1 MIVRRG
7 IQVKT
12 LDDWLPQLPFQGE
25 IAGAYIL
32 SSEAR
37 LGSEMRQQQTLA
49 LLQKLDLWHPGLGG
63 YVDLQESAKE
73 QGPGIGLGRGRPRDT

>member
-37 LGSEMRQQQTLA
+37 LGSEMRQKRSFTVGRKHDIQGA
-49 LLQKLDLWHPGLGG
+49 F
-63 YVDLQESAKE
+63 ESPLSGRQAKTV
-73 QGPGIGLGRGRPRDT
+73 PDPKRT

>member
-37 LGSEMRQQQTLA
+37 LGSEMRQKQAFPLYLEA
-49 LLQKLDLWHPGLGG
+49 DFLW
-63 YVDLQESAKE
+63 AWAFF
-73 QGPGIGLGRGRPRDT
+73 

>member
-37 LGSEMRQQQTLA
+37 LGSEMRHERKLA
-49 LLQKLDLWHPGLGG
+49 LDPKPDVALFIPLPDAAVAALAGCAP
-63 YVDLQESAKE
+63 ER
-73 QGPGIGLGRGRPRDT
+73 I